1 MRILHNASNARDPQQ
16 HLYAGQAIQ
25 FFEELAEILAE
36 AAPHPNEILQLV
48 TRLTGAQL
56 EAKRHLTTNPVAFR
70 RMLSF
75 LHQNPG
81 STMGGL
87 SQALSVPLYA
97 ATRTV
102 DNLVENGLADRLSD
116 PDDRRI
122 VRVTLT
128 DSGLRF
134 HQAIEA
140 RLAQVFRGIMVHL
153 TPEEQRILIALLHKV
168 AASLKEPKT

>member
-1 MRILHNASNARDPQQ
+1 MQYSHNASNARDSQQ
-16 HLYAGQAIQ
+16 HLCPGQAGQ

-36 AAPHPNEILQLV
+36 AAPRPNEVLQLA

-56 EAKRHLTTNPVAFR
+56 QDKPHLTTNPIAFR

-81 STMGGL
+81 STMGEL

-97 ATRTV
+97 ATRMV

-140 RLAQVFRGIMVHL
+140 RLAQDFQGIMVHL